1 MSDSVPSSS
10 GSGAQGARLGWLRRR
25 SEEGP
30 VAVDTSPA
38 GEQER
43 LIIGQL
49 AELRTT
55 EVREV
60 MTPRLDVVALE
71 VPVEADAVA
80 RAVRETGHSCFPVVI
95 DELDDLVGVL
105 YVTDLFRSSRGAS
118 TEQPTSLEISKRIR
132 DPHLIPESLTV
143 LEALADLRRA
153 QRGFAIVVDEFG
165 GVAGVLTIKDLL
177 EPLVGDLTDEFDA
190 EEEPEVVRVDRM
202 RWLVDGRASLD
213 AVRGIGLKVPDGEY
227 VTFGGYLLEQFDAI
241 PEEQATLALDGFTLK
256 IAEMD
261 RRRIAKV
268 LVRSLEVEQ
277 PLVDSAVPEL

>member
-1 MSDSVPSSS
+1 MSDSGPSSS
-10 GSGAQGARLGWLRRR
+10 GSGSQGSRLGWLRRR
-25 SEEGP
+25 SDEGP

-153 QRGFAIVVDEFG
+153 QRGFAVVVDEFG

-190 EEEPEVVRVDRM
+190 EEEPEVVRVDRT

-213 AVRGIGLKVPDGEY
+213 AVRGIGLLVPDGEY
-227 VTFGGYLLEQFDAI
+227 VTFGGYVLEQFDAI
-241 PEEQATLALDGFTLK
+241 PEEQATLALEGFTLK

-277 PLVDSAVPEL
+277 PLLDSAVPEP